1 MADRDAD
8 LSDPEAWAAAER
20 QMPRRLARVAALLA
34 RLDERLAGSGAA
46 PARLAEE
53 EAVALTRADGA
64 RLGLE
69 AFLLWRHG
77 APAGSTAPGALLAAG
92 WAARR
97 LTGAAPDPEAG
108 AAGLRQFLGHDG
120 SETDLA
126 LRPLLRRPTGADW
139 DAEAAAWSQEMT
151 GLAGLHPLTRGAAAL
166 ALWHGHGLGG
176 PGAVLE
182 GGVLAARIAAADQA
196 RARFLPLG
204 AAPRAAGP
212 GPEARLEAFLARAEA
227 RIEPV
232 LAALARRADWAD
244 TARLRVAALPGQLA
258 EAAAGVLAAEHLVSA
273 NLLRDRLGVS
283 QQAANAVLRRFA
295 EMGLIREISGQK
307 RYRLWQIRA

>member
-1 MADRDAD
+1 MNDRDAD
-8 LSDPEAWAAAER
+8 LADPAPWAAAER

-34 RLDERLAGSGAA
+34 RLDERLGGAGAM

-53 EAVALTRADGA
+53 EAVALARADGA
-64 RLGLE
+64 RLALE

-77 APAGSTAPGALLAAG
+77 APAGGTAPGALLAAG

-97 LTGAAPDPEAG
+97 LTGAAPEIGAG
-108 AAGLRQFLGHDG
+108 AAGLRRFLGHDG

-139 DAEAAAWSQEMT
+139 DAEAEAWSQEMA
-151 GLAGLHPLTRGAAAL
+151 GLAALHPLTRGAAAL

-176 PGAVLE
+176 AGAVLE
-182 GGVLAARIAAADQA
+182 GTVLAARIAAADQA

-204 AAPRAAGP
+204 DAPRAAGP
-212 GPEARLEAFLARAEA
+212 GPEARLAAFLERAEA
-227 RIEPV
+227 RLEPV
-232 LAALARRADWAD
+232 LAGLARRADWAGL
-244 TARLRVAALPGQLA
+244 ARTRAAALPGRLPL
-258 EAAAGVLAAEHLVSA
+258 AAAELIAAEHLVSA

-283 QQAANAVLRRFA
+283 QQAANAVLRRFEELGLVR
-295 EMGLIREISGQK
+295 EMSGQK